1 MPCACVLSSTG
12 ESTAAGVD
20 PFLAAIAQIGGTVSC
35 DIGATDTTGMG
46 GTGVGA
52 LAGEEEN

>member
-20 PFLAAIAQIGGTVSC
+20 PFLAAIALVCYTVPC

-52 LAGEEEN
+52 LAGEKEY